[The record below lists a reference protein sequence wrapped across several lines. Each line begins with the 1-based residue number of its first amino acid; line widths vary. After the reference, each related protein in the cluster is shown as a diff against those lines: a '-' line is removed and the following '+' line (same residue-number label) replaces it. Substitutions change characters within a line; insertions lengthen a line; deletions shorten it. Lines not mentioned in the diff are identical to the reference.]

1 MKEPTCHL
9 IFVDVDIICC
19 SNNKPLP
26 LPQYIFGTLFERRF
40 AAVYC
45 AIGSRCF
52 WNQNNALL
60 WNVVQ
65 VIKKIQKTGF
75 TSWAARISSNL
86 ICQNSLIL
94 IITPG
99 DWVGDG
105 PESFGL

>member
-65 VIKKIQKTGF
+65 VIKKIQKNWF
-75 TSWAARISSNL
+75 H
-86 ICQNSLIL
+86 
-94 IITPG
+94 
-99 DWVGDG
+99 V
-105 PESFGL
+105 FGSAHFLKLNCPRTVWYW